1 MFSQVYNNSKFKVR
15 KSFKQSVGMLMY
27 LKKSSYLVDR
37 NKGLYSMQ
45 FMNIFIKLKD
55 FHLVTEILFRYIL
68 LELQILHTG
77 LVQLFLISQQY

>member
-1 MFSQVYNNSKFKVR
+1 MFSQVYNNSKYKVR

-55 FHLVTEILFRYIL
+55 FHLVTEILLRYIL

>member
-1 MFSQVYNNSKFKVR
+1 MFSQVYNNSKYKVR

-55 FHLVTEILFRYIL
+55 FHLVTEILLRYIL

-77 LVQLFLISQQY
+77 FVQLFLISQQY

>member
-1 MFSQVYNNSKFKVR
+1 MFSQVYNNSKYKVR

-55 FHLVTEILFRYIL
+55 FHLVTEILLRYIL

-77 LVQLFLISQQY
+77 LVQLFLLSQQY